1 MPPALNLYSHP
12 AECQLCY
19 GTFIEWLHK
28 REPDGYTFGF
38 RFCSN
43 LKTANG
49 TAVPTTTVTAA
60 PADPDAL
67 CPRRHMLPG
76 MNNKVLSE
84 GGAPCELKAAHKG
97 DCQITIEQTTVTTKL
112 AISPDPEKPPR
123 ILSQVAKR

>member
-1 MPPALNLYSHP
+1 MSPALNLYSHP
-12 AECQLCY
+12 AECQLCH

-28 REPDGYTFGF
+28 REPDGYTFGL
-38 RFCSN
+38 RFCPN
-43 LKTANG
+43 LKAADG
-49 TAVPTTTVTAA
+49 TTVPTTAATTA

-84 GGAPCELKAAHKG
+84 GGAPCELKAGHKG

>member
-12 AECQLCY
+12 AECQLCH

-49 TAVPTTTVTAA
+49 TTPATTA

-76 MNNKVLSE
+76 MNNKVLGD
-84 GGAPCELKAAHKG
+84 GGAPCELKAGHKG

-112 AISPDPEKPPR
+112 AISTDPEKPPR
-123 ILSQVAKR
+123 ILSQVQKR